1 VDAYAKASCRSICNM
16 VQTKLPREL
25 RDMVY
30 DFVLDNLH
38 VAVDQSRDRD
48 SNEPSPCT
56 CLA

>member
-1 VDAYAKASCRSICNM
+1 M